1 MAQLLLRGELLGTI
15 EGVLFDK
22 DGTLSHSE
30 PRLVEQGLSR
40 IEAACHCWK
49 EADTPLQVA
58 VGQDSSTEQLRKLLH
73 QSYGIHGQNVSPD
86 GLLAV
91 ASRQHNLVATAT
103 VFSLLG
109 LSWPQSLVMAAE
121 SFKRASATR
130 QANANGENAAPSA
143 LLPSAR
149 ECLNQLQAAGVIC
162 AVISNDT
169 KAGIQAFLHH
179 HNLENHI
186 TAVWSAE
193 DLPSKPNPG
202 AVHALCGSLGLD
214 PGRCAL
220 IGDADSD
227 LFMAREAGIGHGLGY
242 VAGWKKSPELSAHD
256 HLIRHWNELQ
266 VIA

>member
-40 IEAACHCWK
+40 IKAACDCWR
-49 EADTPLQVA
+49 ATPPPSIDSE
-58 VGQDSSTEQLRKLLH
+58 QDSSIETLQQQLR
-73 QSYGIHGQNVSPD
+73 QAYGIHGSLVSPD

-109 LSWPQSLVMAAE
+109 HSWPQALVMATE
-121 SFKRASATR
+121 SFRNASEAR
-130 QANANGENAAPSA
+130 HIASSEDAAAPSA
-143 LLPSAR
+143 LLPAAR
-149 ECLNQLQAAGVIC
+149 ECLDQLKAAGVIC

-169 KAGIQAFLHH
+169 RAGIEAFLQHH
-179 HNLENHI
+179 GLTHYMSAL
-186 TAVWSAE
+186 WSAE
-193 DLPSKPNPG
+193 DHPSKPDPG
-202 AVHALCGSLGLD
+202 AVHALCGSMGLD
-214 PGRCAL
+214 PSRCAL

-227 LFMAREAGIGHGLGY
+227 LLMAREAGIGHGLGY
-242 VAGWKKSPELSAHD
+242 VAGWEQSPDLSAHD
-256 HLIRHWNELQ
+256 HLIRHWNELR
-266 VIA
+266 VVA